1 MIRTACDDVADC
13 DGIMIMIQEVWE
25 EINSKRSDKEI
36 NRKSSKDDDLA
47 AIAFF
52 VWYKCEYEC
61 FYFSYSFPFFVLVPT
76 WWTKQIVETKT
87 AMTAPYGKLQ

>member
-52 VWYKCEYEC
+52 V
-61 FYFSYSFPFFVLVPT
+61 
-76 WWTKQIVETKT
+76 
-87 AMTAPYGKLQ
+87 